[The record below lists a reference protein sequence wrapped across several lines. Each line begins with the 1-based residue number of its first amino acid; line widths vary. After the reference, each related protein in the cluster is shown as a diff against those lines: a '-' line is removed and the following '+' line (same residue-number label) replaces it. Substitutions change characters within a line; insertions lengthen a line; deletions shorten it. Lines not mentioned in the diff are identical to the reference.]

1 MLLILLFGNHLEYI
15 QLLSGEQISSS
26 QRFLPRLSSIGLDEK
41 SSSQVSDDGND
52 AVEFSVSKSISEIA
66 SGTVEGP
73 TSASAISALHNKT
86 WECWA
91 RLPGLPQPMGVFWHL
106 CPQKNF

>member
-15 QLLSGEQISSS
+15 QLLSGEHISSS

-41 SSSQVSDDGND
+41 SSSQVSDVGND
-52 AVEFSVSKSISEIA
+52 AVEFSFSKSISEIA

-73 TSASAISALHNKT
+73 TSASAISALHNKL
-86 WECWA
+86 WECWV
-91 RLPGLPQPMGVFWHL
+91 RLPGLPHPMGVFWHL
-106 CPQKNF
+106 CPQKYF